1 MNNDL
6 REIAIRTDSGD
17 AWENPFSHEDVA
29 QAISTIRYINSKDL
43 TENTYDLL
51 TALEALHR
59 QQPKPVKLKHKV
71 GEDAAL
77 ITCPVCWH
85 STIINFKLYK
95 QFYPEWYCKYCGQR
109 LIWGDEPAKAGRGNG
124 KALLLGADVR
134 DCEGGGS
141 KCIQGL
147 KVDFGKTK
155 K

>member
-1 MNNDL
+1 MNRYKCPACGEEQYAACNMNNDL

-51 TALEALHR
+51 IALEALHR
-59 QQPKPVKLKHKV
+59 QQPKPVKLKHKE

-85 STIINFKLYK
+85 STITNFKLHK
-95 QFYPEWYCKYCGQR
+95 QFYPEWYCKHCGQR
-109 LIWGDEPAKAGRGNG
+109 LFWGDEP
-124 KALLLGADVR
+124 
-134 DCEGGGS
+134 
-141 KCIQGL
+141 
-147 KVDFGKTK
+147 
-155 K
+155 

>member
-1 MNNDL
+1 MQMNNDL
-6 REIAIRTDSGD
+6 REINIKTDSGD

-29 QAISTIRYINSKDL
+29 QAISTIKHINKKDL

-51 TALEALHR
+51 TALEALLR
-59 QQPKPVKLKHKV
+59 QQPMSVKLKHKE

-109 LIWGDEPAKAGRGNG
+109 LIWGDEP
-124 KALLLGADVR
+124 
-134 DCEGGGS
+134 
-141 KCIQGL
+141 
-147 KVDFGKTK
+147 
-155 K
+155 

>member
-1 MNNDL
+1 MMSYCKICNSLIQRFAPAGAVGGWNRGGGWKQMNNDL
-6 REIAIRTDSGD
+6 REIAIRTDLGD

-59 QQPKPVKLKHKV
+59 QQPKPVKLKHKE

-85 STIINFKLYK
+85 SAIINFKLHK
-95 QFYPEWYCKYCGQR
+95 QFYSEWYCKHCGQR
-109 LIWGDEPAKAGRGNG
+109 LFWGDEP
-124 KALLLGADVR
+124 
-134 DCEGGGS
+134 
-141 KCIQGL
+141 
-147 KVDFGKTK
+147 
-155 K
+155 